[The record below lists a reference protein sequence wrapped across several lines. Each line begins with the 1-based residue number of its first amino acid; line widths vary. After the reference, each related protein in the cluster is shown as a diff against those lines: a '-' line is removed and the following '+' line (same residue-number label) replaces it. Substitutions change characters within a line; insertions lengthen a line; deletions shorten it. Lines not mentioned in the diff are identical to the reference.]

1 MATNKPVF
9 DAFVDRM
16 GITAETDGMSPIAGR
31 LFARLV
37 LADAPLSLDEL
48 AEELGVSKASVSTD
62 ARRLLERGILE
73 RVSKPGDRRDYYE
86 LAQDFFPRIVHA
98 RINRWRR
105 MRTLA
110 ANLRAEASDLPA
122 AVQLRLDAIDDIEQ
136 FVIQPLENAL
146 DNWTAM
152 RQQAASIATEP
163 NKSTTR

>member
-1 MATNKPVF
+1 
-9 DAFVDRM
+9 
-16 GITAETDGMSPIAGR
+16 
-31 LFARLV
+31 
-37 LADAPLSLDEL
+37 
-48 AEELGVSKASVSTD
+48 
-62 ARRLLERGILE
+62 
-73 RVSKPGDRRDYYE
+73 
-86 LAQDFFPRIVHA
+86 
-98 RINRWRR
+98 

-146 DNWTAM
+146 ENWTAM